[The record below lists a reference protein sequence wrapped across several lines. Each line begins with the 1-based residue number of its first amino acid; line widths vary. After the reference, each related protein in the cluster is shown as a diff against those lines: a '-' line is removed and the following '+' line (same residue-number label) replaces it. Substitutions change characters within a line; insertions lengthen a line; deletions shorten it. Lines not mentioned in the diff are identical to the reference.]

1 MSAVQTFANKY
12 RPQHL
17 KDVFG
22 QKHITDYFRSVVSN
36 PVESPKSYILTGGF
50 GMGKTTISRA
60 FANDITGLDNV
71 YGTPYAVEFDS
82 FTISD
87 KSVYKKMRDLIFQP
101 VPGWKVVT
109 FDEAH
114 LIAPEVQGGMLK
126 DIEESDNIFFFFC
139 TTEREGILDTIYSRS
154 IDFTLR
160 GLTQEQLVVYLDSIL
175 DRQSLNLSDK
185 VKRLLILRSRGHL
198 RDLVNGIQLVVIMGE
213 ESYVESYVDTDDLL
227 RRYFASGGFDEVEE
241 LIRLPYGY
249 VMYDLS
255 VFMYERVIKEQSIIS
270 VGKIPKLFTFYLKM
284 RQYIND
290 DGDYASFLRVLK
302 EYVLQL
308 RG

>member
-17 KDVFG
+17 KDVYG
-22 QKHITDYFRSVVSN
+22 QKHITDYLRAVIKN
-36 PVESPKSYILTGGF
+36 PVIAVKSYVLTGGF
-50 GMGKTTISRA
+50 GMGKTTIARA

-71 YGTPYAVEFDS
+71 YSTPYALEFDS
-82 FTISD
+82 FTISNRQ
-87 KSVYKKMRDLIFQP
+87 VYKQMRDLIFQS

-114 LIAPEVQGGMLK
+114 LISPDVQGGMLK
-126 DIEESDNIFFFFC
+126 DIEESQNIFFFFC
-139 TTEREGILDTIYSRS
+139 TTEREGVLDTIYSRS
-154 IDFTLR
+154 IPFILR
-160 GLTQEQLVVYLDSIL
+160 GLTQEQLVEYLDGIL
-175 DRQSLNLSDK
+175 NRQQLTLSDR
-185 VKRLLILRSRGHL
+185 VRRLLILRSRGHL
-198 RDLVNGIQLVVIMGE
+198 RDLVNGIQLVTVMGE
-213 ESYVESYVDTDDLL
+213 QSYVESYVDTDDLL
-227 RRYFASGGFDEVEE
+227 SRYFASNGFDEVEE
-241 LIRLPYGY
+241 LVRLPYGY

-255 VFMYERVIKEQSIIS
+255 VFMYERVIKEQSVVS